1 MFRDQVNRFATPF
14 TTGLFVVSTVSGVAL
29 FFHVGAGIFHGM
41 HEWLSMVLLLPV
53 ALHVW
58 KNWVPIKLYF
68 QRGTLVL
75 PLAVSLVAGLAFA
88 APGLMSGAASGGNP
102 QMAMYKAIAEAPIS
116 AVAPVLKTSPEAL
129 VAKLQAVGVPA
140 KVEQSMTQAAQAAGK
155 EARGLVFQVLAA
167 K

>member
-41 HEWLSMVLLLPV
+41 HEWLSMVLLVPV

-58 KNWVPIKLYF
+58 KNWVPIRLYF
-68 QRGTLVL
+68 QRGTLVW
-75 PLAVSLVAGLAFA
+75 PLAAALVAGLAFA
-88 APGLMSGAASGGNP
+88 APGLMSGAGAGGNP
-102 QMAMYKAIAEAPIS
+102 QMAMYRALAEAPIS
-116 AVAPVLKTSPEAL
+116 AVAPVLKTTPEAL
-129 VAKLQAVGVPA
+129 VAKLQAMGVTAGPD
-140 KVEQSMTQAAQAAGK
+140 QSMTQAAQAAGK
-155 EARGLVFQVLAA
+155 EARGVVFQMLTA

>member
-29 FFHVGAGIFHGM
+29 FFHFGAGIFHGM
-41 HEWLSMVLLLPV
+41 HEWLSMVLLVPV

-58 KNWVPIKLYF
+58 KNWLPIKLYF

-116 AVAPVLKTSPEAL
+116 AVAPVLKTTPEAL
-129 VAKLQAVGVPA
+129 VAKLQAAGVPA
-140 KVEQSMTQAAQAAGK
+140 KAEQSMAQAAQAAGR
-155 EARGLVFQVLAA
+155 EARGVVFQVLAA

>member
-41 HEWLSMVLLLPV
+41 HEWLSMVLLVPV

-58 KNWVPIKLYF
+58 KNWVPIKLYL

-75 PLAVSLVAGLAFA
+75 PLAVSLVAGVAFA
-88 APGLMSGAASGGNP
+88 VPGLMSGAASGGNP

-116 AVAPVLKTSPEAL
+116 AVAPVLKTTPDVL
-129 VAKLQAVGVPA
+129 VAKLQAAGVPA
-140 KVEQSMTQAAQAAGK
+140 KPDQSMAQAAQAAGK
-155 EARGLVFQVLAA
+155 EARGVVFQVLAA